1 MCTLQELQCS
11 VELTLFWG
19 SEIHLQFLFDPGFQS
34 FLNPKFVCNCPENYV
49 CLLQDGF
56 SEQALHSWISR
67 RCSGNLPQVWQDTW
81 KARMNQQI
89 PVFLL
94 LLENISLTALVN
106 KINNLN
112 LNFNLGSL

>member
-49 CLLQDGF
+49 YLL
-56 SEQALHSWISR
+56 APRWILRTSSAFLDFQEMLR
-67 RCSGNLPQVWQDTW
+67 KPAPGLARHLEGKDESTNSCIFTFAWKHLINCSG
-81 KARMNQQI
+81 
-89 PVFLL
+89 
-94 LLENISLTALVN
+94 E
-106 KINNLN
+106 
-112 LNFNLGSL
+112 